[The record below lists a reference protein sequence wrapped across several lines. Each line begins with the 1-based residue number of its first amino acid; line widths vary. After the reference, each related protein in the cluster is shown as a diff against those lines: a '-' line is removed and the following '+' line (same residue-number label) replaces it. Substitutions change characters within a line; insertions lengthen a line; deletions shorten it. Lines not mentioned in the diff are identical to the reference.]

1 MTCAGNAMKRRGLLL
16 RLLPVQL
23 AILGGGLL
31 CSAMTSS
38 ADLDRAE
45 KTGAVFAQE
54 QNQDEQKYY
63 VDAHPY
69 LEMSLDQLIER
80 IPELKTIQAA
90 ADHDELATI
99 LAKTGQRVDEFFRN
113 VVDVTA
119 HERITKE
126 KLDGQRNLKNRQE
139 LENNYLVIRQGGD
152 FWGTVDEYRMDSSA
166 KAGNEADFFETANF
180 ALNEIYFATAR
191 QAESQFLY
199 LGKQQIDSQDTYV
212 MAFAQKPGVA
222 TLGVTLDKSEGTNSH
237 RQATMLL
244 QGIAWVDASTFQI
257 IRLRTDL
264 LAPRRDMNLNSLT
277 TTITFSAV
285 QLLDVAKPL
294 WLPND
299 AQSVVQFGEKDSAG
313 SGDGELIYRNEH
325 RYTKYQSFRV
335 AAKMIP
341 DLANSAPPGYVLPAE
356 EQTDRRY
363 YAHAR
368 AYVDEPLEEISKE
381 IPEIKKVLPATEV
394 IGPLTEILR
403 KTAVNVDD
411 FFAHVVDLIAREEIK
426 QERMNERGMVT
437 GSEQVKD
444 SYLILRHGSGSAAH
458 IDEYRMDAKGNRIED
473 AGLDKGFLVTFG
485 YALSSNYFSTAF
497 QPESK
502 FRYIGDEKIGS
513 RDTYV
518 VLFAQQ
524 PGVAKLYV
532 TMNGQRGAGV
542 KMLMQGIAWVDK
554 SNFQIIRMRTDLLAP
569 RPEVA
574 LDRQSTELDFKEV
587 QLPDAATPFW
597 LPSEV
602 KVYLR
607 FKHEDSRQKKAI
619 EWSYKNEHHY
629 SEYRRYQVS
638 VKMKTPQ

>member
-1 MTCAGNAMKRRGLLL
+1 
-16 RLLPVQL
+16 
-23 AILGGGLL
+23 
-31 CSAMTSS
+31 
-38 ADLDRAE
+38 
-45 KTGAVFAQE
+45 
-54 QNQDEQKYY
+54 
-63 VDAHPY
+63 
-69 LEMSLDQLIER
+69 
-80 IPELKTIQAA
+80 
-90 ADHDELATI
+90 
-99 LAKTGQRVDEFFRN
+99 
-113 VVDVTA
+113 
-119 HERITKE
+119 
-126 KLDGQRNLKNRQE
+126 
-139 LENNYLVIRQGGD
+139 
-152 FWGTVDEYRMDSSA
+152 
-166 KAGNEADFFETANF
+166 
-180 ALNEIYFATAR
+180 
-191 QAESQFLY
+191 
-199 LGKQQIDSQDTYV
+199 
-212 MAFAQKPGVA
+212 
-222 TLGVTLDKSEGTNSH
+222 
-237 RQATMLL
+237 MLL
-244 QGIAWVDASTFQI
+244 QGIAWVNASNFQI

-264 LAPRRDMNLNSLT
+264 LAPRGDIDLKSLT

-285 QLLDVAKPL
+285 QLPDVAKAL

-299 AQSVVQFGEKDSAG
+299 VQLVVQFGEKGAAE
-313 SGDGELIYRNEH
+313 SGDGGVIYRNEH

-341 DLANSAPPGYVLPAE
+341 DLANSAPPGYVVPAE
-356 EQTDRRY
+356 EQMDRRY
-363 YAHAR
+363 YAQAR
-368 AYVDEPLEEISKE
+368 AYVDESLEEISRE
-381 IPEIKKVLPATEV
+381 IPEIKKVHPATEV
-394 IGPLTEILR
+394 VGPLTEILR

-426 QERMNERGMVT
+426 QERMNERGKVT

-473 AGLDKGFLVTFG
+473 VGLDKGFLVTFG
-485 YALSSNYFSTAF
+485 YALSSNYFSTEF

-532 TMNGQRGAGV
+532 TMNGKQGAGV

-607 FKHEDSRQKKAI
+607 FKHEDPRQKKAI

-638 VKMKTPQ
+638 VKMKTPE

>member
-1 MTCAGNAMKRRGLLL
+1 MTCAANAMRRGALLL
-16 RLLPVQL
+16 RVLPVQL
-23 AILGGGLL
+23 AMLGGGLL
-31 CSAMTSS
+31 CSGIAVS
-38 ADLDRAE
+38 AGFDRAE
-45 KTGAVFAQE
+45 KTGVVFAQE
-54 QNQDEQKYY
+54 QNQDEHKYY
-63 VDAHPY
+63 VGAHPY
-69 LEMSLDQLIER
+69 LEKSLDQLIER

-90 ADHDELATI
+90 ANQEEPATI

-126 KLDGQRNLKNRQE
+126 KLDGQGNLTNRQE
-139 LENNYLVIRQGGD
+139 LDNNYLVIRQGGD
-152 FWGTVDEYRMDSSA
+152 FWGTVDEYRMDTNA
-166 KAGNEADFFETANF
+166 KAGSESAFFETANF

-199 LGKQQIDSQDTYV
+199 LGRQQIDSQDTYV
-212 MAFAQKPGVA
+212 VAFAQKPGVA
-222 TLGVTLDKSEGTNSH
+222 TLSVTLDKAEGTTSH
-237 RQATMLL
+237 RRATMLL
-244 QGIAWVDASTFQI
+244 QGIVWVDASNFQI

-285 QLLDVAKPL
+285 QLPDVAKPL

-299 AQSVVQFGEKDSAG
+299 VQLVVQFGEKDAAG
-313 SGDGELIYRNEH
+313 SGDGGLIYRNEH

-356 EQTDRRY
+356 EQSDRRY

-381 IPEIKKVLPATEV
+381 IPEIKKVRPATEV

-426 QERMNERGMVT
+426 QQRMNERGMVT

-444 SYLILRHGSGSAAH
+444 SYLILRHGSGSTAH

-473 AGLDKGFLVTFG
+473 VGLDKGFLVTFG

-532 TMNGQRGAGV
+532 TMNGRQGAGV

-607 FKHEDSRQKKAI
+607 FKHEDPHQKKAI